1 TFLSA
6 GKAVKVPRAVVI
18 VLALAA
24 LALPFVATSSYLL
37 QTLTNAWLYGMLAL
51 SLTLVAGTVGQIS
64 LGHAALLVI
73 GAYASALLSM
83 NLGWSPVVT
92 IFCAGLITAAL
103 GTLLVYPAFRLR
115 GHYVSI
121 ATLGIGEV
129 VSLVI
134 LNWDSLTRGPLGIA
148 GIAPLSVF
156 GWTPDSARAIYWFA
170 LGVLI
175 VLALLQTR
183 LLSSHL
189 GRTLRAIREDEVAA
203 RSHGIRPNRYKA
215 IAFAFGGLAAGISGG
230 IAAHLY
236 SYINNQTFDSQVSI
250 LALTMVILG
259 GLGNVLGGIVGAVAL
274 IGLPEI
280 FRWAADYRMLIYG
293 LTLLDVRGVTRRF
306 GGLTAV
312 NGVDLSISEGE
323 LISVIGPNGAGK
335 STLFNLITG
344 LDTPDAGSVR
354 FDGRDITGMRPEK
367 LAALGLART
376 FQHGRV
382 FGNLSVLDNVLIGAH
397 ARLRVTRTGWP
408 IVGAIAEVA
417 RALFGP
423 AAVRREDAALRD
435 EVREIIAGFGERL
448 TPRIDH
454 PAHSL
459 SYANRRRVE
468 IARALAL
475 HPRILLLDEPTAGM
489 NESETA
495 EMLVLIQQLKAR
507 GLTILLIE
515 HKLDM
520 VMRLSDRVIVLDN
533 GGKIAEGLPREVR
546 NDPRVIEAYLGH
558 RNVGGAATVR
568 VAA

>member
-1 TFLSA
+1 MT
-6 GKAVKVPRAVVI
+6 
-18 VLALAA
+18 
-24 LALPFVATSSYLL
+24 
-37 QTLTNAWLYGMLAL
+37 Q
-51 SLTLVAGTVGQIS
+51 
-64 LGHAALLVI
+64 
-73 GAYASALLSM
+73 
-83 NLGWSPVVT
+83 
-92 IFCAGLITAAL
+92 
-103 GTLLVYPAFRLR
+103 
-115 GHYVSI
+115 
-121 ATLGIGEV
+121 
-129 VSLVI
+129 
-134 LNWDSLTRGPLGIA
+134 
-148 GIAPLSVF
+148 
-156 GWTPDSARAIYWFA
+156 
-170 LGVLI
+170 
-175 VLALLQTR
+175 
-183 LLSSHL
+183 
-189 GRTLRAIREDEVAA
+189 
-203 RSHGIRPNRYKA
+203 
-215 IAFAFGGLAAGISGG
+215 
-230 IAAHLY
+230 
-236 SYINNQTFDSQVSI
+236 
-250 LALTMVILG
+250 
-259 GLGNVLGGIVGAVAL
+259 
-274 IGLPEI
+274 
-280 FRWAADYRMLIYG
+280 
-293 LTLLDVRGVTRRF
+293 TLLDVRGVTRRF

-344 LDTPDAGSVR
+344 LDTPDAGRVQ
-354 FDGRDITGMRPEK
+354 FDGRDITGVRPEK

-397 ARLRVTRTGWP
+397 ARLRVARTGWP

-417 RALFGP
+417 RALIGP
-423 AAVRREDAALRD
+423 ASVRREDAALRD

-495 EMLVLIQQLKAR
+495 EMLVLIQHLKAR

-533 GGKIAEGLPREVR
+533 GAKIAEGPPRDVR